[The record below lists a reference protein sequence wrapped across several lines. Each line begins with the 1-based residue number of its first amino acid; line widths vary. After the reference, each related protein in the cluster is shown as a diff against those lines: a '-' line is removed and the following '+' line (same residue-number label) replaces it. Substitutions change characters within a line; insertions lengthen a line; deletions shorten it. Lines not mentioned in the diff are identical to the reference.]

1 MFRMASSIRAS
12 ATNNPPLS
20 EGIPTPLAAMP
31 LPTQGEGPWRRAWR
45 QLRRHRLAMLGLG
58 VLIFFI
64 LAAIFAPLLTPYDPD
79 KVNLLQRLQ
88 APSRTH
94 WMGTDELGRDVYTRV
109 LYGARVSLAV
119 GFIVAILSTAL
130 GGLIGASSGYVG
142 GTADEATMR
151 FVDVLRSLP
160 TLPILIVLAQVIRLQ
175 FGIKGGLWNIIIILI
190 AFSWTGI
197 ARIIRGVI
205 LSLKNQDYV
214 VAAQS
219 VGVPGANIIGRH
231 LLPNAMAPL
240 IVGAT
245 LGAGAAINAES
256 ALSFLGLGI
265 QPPTPSWGNLLFNAQ
280 TYLWTT
286 PWVAIFPGLCIFITL
301 LSLNFL
307 GDGLR
312 DALDPRLRRG

>member
-1 MFRMASSIRAS
+1 MASSIRAS
-12 ATNNPPLS
+12 ATNSPPLS
-20 EGIPTPLAAMP
+20 NGVPAPLATPLSVK
-31 LPTQGEGPWRRAWR
+31 GESPWQRTWR
-45 QLRRHRLAMLGLG
+45 QLRKHRLAMFGLG
-58 VLIFFI
+58 VLTVFI
-64 LAAIFAPLLTPYDPD
+64 LAAILAPLITPYDPD

-88 APSRTH
+88 PPSRTH

-109 LYGARVSLAV
+109 LYGARVSLAI

-142 GTADEATMR
+142 GTTDEATMR
-151 FVDVLRSLP
+151 FVDVMRSLP
-160 TLPILIVLAQVIRLQ
+160 TLPILIVLAQVLRLQ
-175 FGIKGGLWNIIIILI
+175 FGIKGGVWNIILILI
-190 AFSWTGI
+190 IFSWTGI

-205 LSLKNQDYV
+205 LSLKNHDFV
-214 VAAQS
+214 LAAES
-219 VGVPGANIIGRH
+219 VGVPRTKIIGRH
-231 LLPNAMAPL
+231 LLSNAFAPM
-240 IVGAT
+240 IVAAT
-245 LGAGAAINAES
+245 LGAAAAINAES

-301 LSLNFL
+301 LSINFL

-312 DALDPRLRRG
+312 DALDPRLQQG